1 MCRIFSLMAALLLMQ
16 YSMLANAVPEQI
28 TTTAGVADFPDY
40 RIDAGGNL
48 HLVWFDASVDSGA
61 IFYTLQDPA
70 GTVLIPPVQVNT
82 GGSGNANTWPAMAAV
97 GGLIYIVWQNT
108 NDGEVWFMRLNPSL
122 APLDGSAVLA
132 ADIREVEIPLSTSGT
147 ALHPRIRGE
156 SSGNLH
162 VVWENSGGGPLE
174 YVKIGTDG
182 NLLNGLLAP
191 LAIGGTVP
199 GAGLPD
205 IDVDTNGHAH
215 IVFGNTAAMGNEVYY
230 AMVAGD
236 TSAVLIDATLLS
248 IDDGLRAGSATVN
261 VDSFDNTLYL
271 VYKQA
276 VSAGVLDVE
285 EIFLVRLNPSLDDR
299 NGDAADPL
307 VLKVSEQ
314 QITNGEGSLQWH
326 VSSRI
331 GSDKRI
337 HATYIDFDGVACP
350 AAPYTITDAHVT
362 FEGKVIARD
371 TLTTTGATTGCFPQ
385 ARLAPRS
392 NRIVWPDSNTGIPG
406 TTEIWSNVFSRVQG
420 GSRGFTCSLGGQDRT
435 AWHAGDLW
443 LLLGLLVLLA
453 LRRSRRFG

>member
-1 MCRIFSLMAALLLMQ
+1 MYRIFSLMAALLLMQ
-16 YSMLANAVPEQI
+16 NSMLANAVPAPL
-28 TTTAGVADFPDY
+28 TTTMGVADFPDY
-40 RIDAGGNL
+40 RVDAGGNL
-48 HLVWFDASVDSGA
+48 HLVWHDATVDSGA
-61 IFYTLQDPA
+61 ILYTMQSSN
-70 GTVLIPPVQVNT
+70 GTELIPPVQVNT
-82 GGSGNANTWPAMAAV
+82 GGSGNANTWPAMAAI

-108 NDGEVWFMRLNPSL
+108 NDGEVWFMRLNPSS

-132 ADIREVEIPLSTSGT
+132 SDIREVEMPISTSGT

-162 VVWENSGGGPLE
+162 VVWENSGGGPLA
-174 YVKIGTDG
+174 YVKIDTDG

-215 IVFGNTAAMGNEVYY
+215 IVFGNTATMGNEVYY
-230 AMVAGD
+230 AMVDGA
-236 TSAVLIDATLLS
+236 TSAVLINATLLS
-248 IDDGLRAGSATVN
+248 LDDGLRAGSATVN

-276 VSAGVLDVE
+276 VTAGFLGVE

-314 QITNGEGSLQWH
+314 QITNGEGLLQWH

-331 GSDKRI
+331 GGDKRI
-337 HATYIDFDGVACP
+337 HATYIDFDGVTCP
-350 AAPYTITDAHVT
+350 ATPYTITDAHIT
-362 FEGKVIARD
+362 FDGKIIARD
-371 TLTTTGATTGCFPQ
+371 TLTTTGVSTGCFPQ
-385 ARLAPRS
+385 ARLAPAR
-392 NRIVWPDSNTGIPG
+392 NRIVWPDNSTGD
-406 TTEIWSNVFSRVQG
+406 TEIWSNVFSRVET
-420 GSRGFTCSLGGQDRT
+420 GSRGFTCSLGGQGRT

-443 LLLGLLVLLA
+443 LLLGLFVLLA
-453 LRRSRRFG
+453 VRRSRRFG